1 MSRFSKSDKDA
12 IIILLVVI
20 IICLA
25 ALPLLRSSEDKVKS
39 PDKSEYANK
48 PRQYTRKQPPY
59 YKSLL
64 TEHR

>member
-39 PDKSEYANK
+39 PDKSE
-48 PRQYTRKQPPY
+48 
-59 YKSLL
+59 
-64 TEHR
+64 